1 MDKILCEKLYDTYY
15 MRIYSFAMTMSGD
28 SSLSEEIAQETFY
41 RVLVAE
47 KSSFRGESDEF
58 TWLCSI
64 AKNLFLDEMRKRKR
78 FSEMAEE
85 MDSGVNIEA
94 ALANREMSFRIHTIL
109 HKLEEPYREVFDL
122 RVFGELS
129 FREIGQIFEKT
140 ENWAR
145 VTFHRARLKI
155 QERMDENR

>member
-94 ALANREMSFRIHTIL
+94 ALANRELSFRIHTIL
-109 HKLEEPYREVFDL
+109 HKLEEPYREVFNL

-140 ENWAR
+140 ETWAR

-155 QERMDENR
+155 QERMDEDR

>member
-1 MDKILCEKLYDTYY
+1 VDRILCEKLYDTYY

-47 KSSFRGESDEF
+47 KSAFRGESDEF

-64 AKNLFLDEMRKRKR
+64 ARNLFLDEMRKRKR

-94 ALANREMSFRIHTIL
+94 ALANRELSFRIHTIL
-109 HKLEEPYREVFDL
+109 HKLEEPYREVFNL

-140 ENWAR
+140 ETWAR

-155 QERMDENR
+155 QERMDEDR